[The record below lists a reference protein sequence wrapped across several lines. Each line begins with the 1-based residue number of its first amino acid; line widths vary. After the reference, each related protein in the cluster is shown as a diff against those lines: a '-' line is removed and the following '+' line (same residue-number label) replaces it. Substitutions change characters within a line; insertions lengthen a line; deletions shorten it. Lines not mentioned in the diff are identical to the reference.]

1 MIPSPELSP
10 GYDHQPQVII
20 DAAYYDRL
28 ERIAYGAQQRFPSV
42 AARLLQEIDRGLI
55 LPSEKMPADVVNI
68 GSEITYRDDM
78 SGRDHTVTLVLPVG
92 ANISE
97 GRVSVLTPVG
107 AALIG
112 LSEGASIDWETN
124 AGERRQ
130 LTIIRVARV
139 ASCRHVA
146 APD

>member
-1 MIPSPELSP
+1 MTSSPELSP
-10 GYDHQPQVII
+10 LHGHEPEVII

-28 ERIAYGAQQRFPSV
+28 EKIAYGAQQRFPSV

-55 LPSEKMPADVVNI
+55 VSSEKMPADVVNI
-68 GSEITYRDDM
+68 GSEVTYRDDI
-78 SGRDHTVTLVLPVG
+78 SGSDHTVTLVLPAE

-130 LTIIRVARV
+130 LTIIQVARV
-139 ASCRHVA
+139 AAVHPVTA
-146 APD
+146 